1 MNCGS
6 PGSEWCEK
14 CEESMPGC
22 GPDGQDFYDMY
33 AKALHGTDGPFTKV
47 LQDYCTQCGNK
58 VDPNCACE
66 RGRAKADGIRR
77 PIPEHAKLKGALGE
91 QQERM
96 CAPLPPDCD
105 CRQPAPVKGRGYGA
119 WQGLECAGCR
129 GKVSL
134 FRIVEEKIKVRES

>member
-1 MNCGS
+1 
-6 PGSEWCEK
+6 
-14 CEESMPGC
+14 
-22 GPDGQDFYDMY
+22 
-33 AKALHGTDGPFTKV
+33 

-58 VDPNCACE
+58 VDPSCACE
-66 RGRAKADGIRR
+66 RGRAKAASILEE
-77 PIPEHAKLKGALGE
+77 PK
-91 QQERM
+91 